1 MTVRAGRFV
10 LLVSALLLALQTV
23 GVGTASAQPAPKDDE
38 AAAKAAPKASKA
50 RRAEP
55 PPKVIA
61 LEGDE
66 IVGKVPKPQV
76 FYVLGRSPSRYRG
89 LDVRRSFVHKIVES
103 LKRNPL

>member
-1 MTVRAGRFV
+1 MGFRTG
-10 LLVSALLLALQTV
+10 LLVLIGALLLTLPDAGWAQTEPTD
-23 GVGTASAQPAPKDDE
+23 GTAKATAPPAPRKT
-38 AAAKAAPKASKA
+38 

-76 FYVLGRSPSRYRG
+76 FYVLGRTPSHYRT
-89 LDVRRSFVHKIVES
+89 LDVRRSFVHRIVES

>member
-1 MTVRAGRFV
+1 MGFRAG
-10 LLVSALLLALQTV
+10 LLVLMGSVLLALPIAGRAQTDPTD
-23 GVGTASAQPAPKDDE
+23 G
-38 AAAKAAPKASKA
+38 AAKATAPPFDTAAPRKA

-76 FYVLGRSPSRYRG
+76 FYVLGRTPSHYRT
-89 LDVRRSFVHKIVES
+89 LDVRRSFVNRIVES

>member
-1 MTVRAGRFV
+1 MGFRAG
-10 LLVSALLLALQTV
+10 LLVLMGSVLLALPIAGRAQTDPTD
-23 GVGTASAQPAPKDDE
+23 G
-38 AAAKAAPKASKA
+38 AAKATAPPAPRKA

-76 FYVLGRSPSRYRG
+76 FYVLGRTPSHYRT
-89 LDVRRSFVHKIVES
+89 LDVRRSFVNRIVES